1 MESCEQRDIT
11 RMVRAIEAEVEVK
24 LREIA
29 AEADIAYREEKAVL
43 MKEQET
49 MLTAEF
55 TKRKRALYREQKQLE
70 SSIKNEYNK
79 LMQEATASTTRKI
92 FQLVRA
98 RARKCELLQSLVEDC
113 IVYIPKG
120 INYLIFCNK
129 SDEETVRK
137 NLKDPKR
144 ATIKTLPEKAIG
156 GVIFATHNGGIACD
170 NSYESRIQ
178 AFKEKRL
185 NMIGQFLS
193 ELRKKHGI

>member
-98 RARKCELLQSLVEDC
+98 RARKGELLQSLVEDC